1 MSEYRVRLTAL
12 MIVLAAHAGIW
23 RYLAA
28 ERESQP
34 VFLPPATVSVIMES
48 APRPMAEPPPEP
60 SPGPAAPPESWLPP
74 LPQSLSSSAVF
85 PDAAVERARDELAD
99 AEPHAASAPA
109 AIEPPPAHAAPSAPL
124 AVEAP
129 IESPRFDAAY
139 LNNPKPK
146 YPRLLEQRGI
156 GGRVLVRAEVT
167 PDGRCGQV
175 RLLQSSGFKLFD
187 DAALA
192 AVKDWR
198 FVPARRGGQAVSAW
212 VDVPIIFKPENAS

>member
-12 MIVLAAHAGIW
+12 MIVLAVHAGIW
-23 RYLAA
+23 RYLAV

-34 VFLPPATVSVIMES
+34 VFLPPATVSVTMES

-60 SPGPAAPPESWLPP
+60 SPSPAAPPESWLPP

-85 PDAAVERARDELAD
+85 PDAAVERARDELAE
-99 AEPHAASAPA
+99 AEPPAASAPA
-109 AIEPPPAHAAPSAPL
+109 AIESPPAHAAPSAPL

-156 GGRVLVRAEVT
+156 GGRVLVRAEVQ

-175 RLLQSSGFKLFD
+175 RLIQSSGFKLFD

-192 AVKDWR
+192 AVKEWR
-198 FVPARRGGQAVSAW
+198 FVPARRNGQAVSAW

>member
-23 RYLAA
+23 RYLAV

-34 VFLPPATVSVIMES
+34 VFLPPATVSVTMES

-60 SPGPAAPPESWLPP
+60 SPGPAAPRESWLPP

-99 AEPHAASAPA
+99 AEPHAASAPT
-109 AIEPPPAHAAPSAPL
+109 AIEPPPAHAAPSP
-124 AVEAP
+124 VEAP

-156 GGRVLVRAEVT
+156 GGRVLVRAEVL

-175 RLLQSSGFKLFD
+175 RLIQSSGFKLFD